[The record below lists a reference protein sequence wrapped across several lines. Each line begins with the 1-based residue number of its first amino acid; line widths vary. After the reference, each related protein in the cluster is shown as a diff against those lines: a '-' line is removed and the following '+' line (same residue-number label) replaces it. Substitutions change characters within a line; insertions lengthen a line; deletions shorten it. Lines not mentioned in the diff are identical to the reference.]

1 MTPAAN
7 AEPAAARIDE
17 WMKESRAWA
26 ERALERALPRESE
39 PPALIHE
46 AMRYA
51 IFGGGKRLR
60 PALVRLMCAHFG
72 GRDEDAAPAAVAIE
86 CVHTYSLVHD
96 DLPCMDDDDLRRG
109 RPTCHRVYGEAM
121 AVLAGDALL
130 TFAFQ
135 VLARSPAH
143 GGDLCAILSAGAG
156 PSGMVGGQ
164 VLDLEP
170 MDEVDGEPKHAK
182 PTHSEPARDKQAHGK
197 HEHSAHAHDEHAHG
211 EHADGE
217 HVRAPGR
224 VTRERVEHIHRLK
237 TAALIASATEMGAC
251 AAGAD
256 RRARELARNYGLALG
271 RCFQAV
277 DDVLDVTGDAATLG
291 KTPGKDAHLGK
302 PTLVAALGL
311 EGARE
316 EARRLARE
324 AERTA
329 IELSAQPGS
338 LVHDLIGALLDRRA

>member
-1 MTPAAN
+1 MSAAAN
-7 AEPAAARIDE
+7 VKAAGARIED
-17 WMKESRAWA
+17 WLKESRAWA
-26 ERALERALPRESE
+26 ERELERALP
-39 PPALIHE
+39 PPLAHPKLIHE
-46 AMRYA
+46 AMRYP

-72 GRDEDAAPAAVAIE
+72 GRDEEAAPAAVAIE

-109 RPTCHRVYGEAM
+109 RPTCHKVYGEAM
-121 AVLAGDALL
+121 AVLAGDGLL
-130 TFAFQ
+130 TLAFL
-135 VLARSPAH
+135 VLARSGAK
-143 GGDLCAILSAGAG
+143 GGELCAILGEGAG
-156 PSGMVGGQ
+156 SAGMVGGQ

-170 MDEVDGEPKHAK
+170 D
-182 PTHSEPARDKQAHGK
+182 ARAI
-197 HEHSAHAHDEHAHG
+197 
-211 EHADGE
+211 
-217 HVRAPGR
+217 
-224 VTRERVEHIHRLK
+224 TRERVEDIHRLK

-256 RRARELARNYGLALG
+256 RRGRELAQEYGMALG

-291 KTPGKDAHLGK
+291 KTPGKDAHHGK

-324 AERTA
+324 AERCAT
-329 IELSAQPGS
+329 ELSARPGS
-338 LVHDLIGALLDRRA
+338 IVYDIAGHLLERRA

>member
-130 TFAFQ
+130 TFAFH

-143 GGDLCAILSAGAG
+143 GGDLCAILSEGAG

-170 MDEVDGEPKHAK
+170 MDEVDGEPKRAK
-182 PTHSEPARDKQAHGK
+182 PTHAGHAQGERAHDKRAHDK
-197 HEHSAHAHDEHAHG
+197 HAHSEQP
-211 EHADGE
+211 
-217 HVRAPGR
+217 RAPVR

-311 EGARE
+311 DGARE

-329 IELSAQPGS
+329 IELSAKPGS